1 MTQDPRSGRGNQR
14 PGGSGDGR
22 QSGRGAQGGAGRGNS
37 DGYRGNS
44 DRGGSSDGGYRGGSS
59 AGGSSRGGSSSE
71 GGYRGGSSAGG
82 SSRGGSSEGYRGGPS
97 RGGSSSEG
105 GYRGGSAAG
114 GSSRGGSSEGYR
126 GGPSRGGSSSEGGYR
141 GGSAAGGSSRGG
153 SSEGYRGGS
162 SSEGGYRGGSSAGG
176 SSRGGSSEGY
186 RGGSSSE
193 GGYRGGSSAG
203 GSSRGGSSAGGSS
216 RGGSSEGYRG
226 GPSRGGSSSE
236 GGYRGGS
243 AAGGSSRGGSSE
255 GYRGGSSS
263 EGGYRG
269 GSSAGGSSRGGY
281 GKPGA
286 KKGAPKKG
294 GAQRPARKS
303 PNQPFG
309 GERFGQNLG
318 PVTDRPR
325 TTQRARAQADTTPS
339 DLDGVR
345 LQKVMANAG
354 VASRRVCEAMI
365 EEGRVEIN
373 GEIVTELG
381 ARLDPAVDTIHVDG
395 MRVQL
400 DAEMKY
406 FVFNKPR
413 NVVSTMEDPEGRK
426 CITDFLRKHGQERLF
441 HVGRLDYQ
449 TEGLL
454 LLTND
459 GEAANRLSHP
469 SYEVPKTYLVQVRG
483 PMGAGIG
490 AQMKKGIKL
499 EDGWASVDSFRLID
513 STPGRVLV
521 EVILHSGRNRIVRRL
536 FDSVGHPVMRLV
548 RVQVG
553 PIRLGDQKQG
563 TVRPLGHQEV
573 GHLLSLVGM

>member
-126 GGPSRGGSSSEGGYR
+126 GG
-141 GGSAAGGSSRGG
+141 
-153 SSEGYRGGS
+153 S

-193 GGYRGGSSAG
+193 GGYRGGSS
-203 GSSRGGSSAGGSS
+203 
-216 RGGSSEGYRG
+216 
-226 GPSRGGSSSE
+226 
-236 GGYRGGS
+236 
-243 AAGGSSRGGSSE
+243 AGGSSRGGSSE